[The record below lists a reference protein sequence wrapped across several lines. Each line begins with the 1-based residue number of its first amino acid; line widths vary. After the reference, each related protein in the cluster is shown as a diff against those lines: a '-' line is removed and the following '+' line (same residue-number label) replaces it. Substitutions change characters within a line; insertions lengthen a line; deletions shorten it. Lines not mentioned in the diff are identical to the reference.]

1 MINTSVLLE
10 NGEEI
15 TFTAADILQA
25 AAFVEKQY
33 YPYKAVHIAPVEDL
47 SQNNAVE
54 GVAYG

>member
-1 MINTSVLLE
+1 MIKTTVLLD

-25 AAFVEKQY
+25 AKFVEKQY
-33 YPYKAVHIAPVEDL
+33 YPYRAVHIAPVEEEAL
-47 SQNNAVE
+47 AHAVE

>member
-1 MINTSVLLE
+1 MIKTTVLLD

-33 YPYKAVHIAPVEDL
+33 YPYRAINIAPVEDL
-47 SQNNAVE
+47 AQDKAVE